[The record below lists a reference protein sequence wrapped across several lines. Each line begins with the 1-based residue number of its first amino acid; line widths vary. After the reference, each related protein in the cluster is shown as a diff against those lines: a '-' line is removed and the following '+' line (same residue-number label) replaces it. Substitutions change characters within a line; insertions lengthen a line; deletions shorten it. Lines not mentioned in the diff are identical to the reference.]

1 MPIFHASRASTSSG
15 ASYND
20 AASRFSFTSETS
32 RQVIDADNH
41 ETRKRRNGDYEI
53 RGFTA
58 QPWTG
63 TSSAFSHFE
72 SPAPLAHDRYT
83 LAGGSMEGTN
93 RFTWQNGNYD
103 DYFNLQTQRGMW
115 SSPTSPSLQPMTLD
129 RVASTPNAPSSW
141 MVDSL
146 FNLVGGVAGTLFKF
160 CTVPFRGFQ
169 AGGGQSYDADA
180 QIKIASKL
188 GLHDEPE
195 PSEPAAPVQ
204 QIKFDGRPSPS
215 DDYGVRSIESVDTER
230 PRPKRLRTEDAWVMV
245 GTDEETTPI
254 SPTITPRVSERRMP
268 APPLYTPSPSQI
280 PRPLSRMSAT
290 PVSKRPSLIP
300 VSRRSG
306 GTRTPLYSNS
316 ISASKTQGRQGSH
329 SRQRSYSRLSFGS
342 PAQQGTGHQGKPDE
356 KKKISPL
363 PPDSARL
370 VSKLR
375 REEMED
381 DARMRR
387 MSSQMSAMLREARE
401 ALGSK
406 VEIEDDD
413 DDLMS

>member
-1 MPIFHASRASTSSG
+1 
-15 ASYND
+15 
-20 AASRFSFTSETS
+20 
-32 RQVIDADNH
+32 
-41 ETRKRRNGDYEI
+41 
-53 RGFTA
+53 
-58 QPWTG
+58 
-63 TSSAFSHFE
+63 
-72 SPAPLAHDRYT
+72 
-83 LAGGSMEGTN
+83 LAGGSIEGTN
-93 RFTWQNGNYD
+93 SFTRQNGNYD
-103 DYFNLQTQRGMW
+103 DYFQLQTQRGMW
-115 SSPTSPSLQPMTLD
+115 SSPTSPSMQPMTLD
-129 RVASTPNAPSSW
+129 QVASTPNAPSSW

-180 QIKIASKL
+180 QIKIASRL
-188 GLHDEPE
+188 GLHDEPEPE

-215 DDYGVRSIESVDTER
+215 NDYGVRSIESVDAER
-230 PRPKRLRTEDAWVMV
+230 PRMPKRLRTEDAWVMV
-245 GTDEETTPI
+245 GTDEETAP
-254 SPTITPRVSERRMP
+254 ITPTTTPRISERRMP

-290 PVSKRPSLIP
+290 PVSRRPSLIP

-316 ISASKTQGRQGSH
+316 ISSSKSTH
-329 SRQRSYSRLSFGS
+329 NRQRSSSRLSFGS
-342 PAQQGTGHQGKPDE
+342 PGTHGLGNQGKPDE
-356 KKKISPL
+356 KKKVSPL

-381 DARMRR
+381 DARIRR
-387 MSSQMSAMLREARE
+387 MSSQMSAMLKEARE
-401 ALGSK
+401 ALGSSI
-406 VEIEDDD
+406 EIEDDD
-413 DDLMS
+413 DDDLMS

>member
-20 AASRFSFTSETS
+20 AASRFSFASETS

-41 ETRKRRNGDYEI
+41 ETRKRRNDDTSSI

-63 TSSAFSHFE
+63 SSSAFSHFE

-83 LAGGSMEGTN
+83 LAGGSIEGTN
-93 RFTWQNGNYD
+93 SFTRQNGNYD

-115 SSPTSPSLQPMTLD
+115 SSPTSPSMQPMTLD

-188 GLHDEPE
+188 GLHDGPE

-204 QIKFDGRPSPS
+204 HIKFDGRPSPR
-215 DDYGVRSIESVDTER
+215 DDYGVRSIESVESER
-230 PRPKRLRTEDAWVMV
+230 PRMPKRLRTEDAWVMV
-245 GTDEETTPI
+245 GTEEETTPT
-254 SPTITPRVSERRMP
+254 SPMITPRVSERRMP
-268 APPLYTPSPSQI
+268 APSLYTPSPSQI

-306 GTRTPLYSNS
+306 GTRTPLFSNS
-316 ISASKTQGRQGSH
+316 IPASKNH

-342 PAQQGTGHQGKPDE
+342 PAQQGTGLQGKPDE

-370 VSKLR
+370 VNKLR

-413 DDLMS
+413 DLMS

>member
-1 MPIFHASRASTSSG
+1 MPVFRASYTSTSSG

-41 ETRKRRNGDYEI
+41 ETRKRRNGDYDTSSI

-63 TSSAFSHFE
+63 TSSAFPTFE
-72 SPAPLAHDRYT
+72 SPASLAHDRYT
-83 LAGGSMEGTN
+83 LAGGSIEGTN
-93 RFTWQNGNYD
+93 SFTRQNGNYD

-115 SSPTSPSLQPMTLD
+115 SSPTSPSMQPMTLD

-195 PSEPAAPVQ
+195 PEPSEPAAPVQ

-215 DDYGVRSIESVDTER
+215 DDYGVRSIESVDADR
-230 PRPKRLRTEDAWVMV
+230 PRMPKRLRTEDAWVMV
-245 GTDEETTPI
+245 GTDEETI
-254 SPTITPRVSERRMP
+254 ASPVITPRISERHTA
-268 APPLYTPSPSQI
+268 APTYTPSPSQI

-306 GTRTPLYSNS
+306 STRSPLYSNS
-316 ISASKTQGRQGSH
+316 ISSSKSTH
-329 SRQRSYSRLSFGS
+329 NRQRSYSRLSFGS
-342 PAQQGTGHQGKPDE
+342 PGTQGKPEE

-370 VSKLR
+370 VNKLR

-406 VEIEDDD
+406 VEIEDED

>member
-1 MPIFHASRASTSSG
+1 MPILHAPHASTSSG
-15 ASYND
+15 PSYND
-20 AASRFSFTSETS
+20 AAARFSFTSKTS

-41 ETRKRRNGDYEI
+41 ETRKRRNGDYETSSI

-63 TSSAFSHFE
+63 SSSAFSHFE

-83 LAGGSMEGTN
+83 LAGGSIEGTN
-93 RFTWQNGNYD
+93 SFTRQTGNYD

-115 SSPTSPSLQPMTLD
+115 SSPTSPSMQPMTID

-146 FNLVGGVAGTLFKF
+146 FSLVGGVAGTLFKF

-204 QIKFDGRPSPS
+204 QIKFDTRPSPS
-215 DDYGVRSIESVDTER
+215 DDYGIRSIESVDAER
-230 PRPKRLRTEDAWVMV
+230 PRMPKRLRTEDAWVMV
-245 GTDEETTPI
+245 GTDEETTA
-254 SPTITPRVSERRMP
+254 SPVITPRTSERRMP
-268 APPLYTPSPSQI
+268 APSMYTPSPSQI

-290 PVSKRPSLIP
+290 PASKRPSLIP

-306 GTRTPLYSNS
+306 GARTPLYSNS
-316 ISASKTQGRQGSH
+316 ISNSKSNHT
-329 SRQRSYSRLSFGS
+329 RQRSYSRLSFGS
-342 PAQQGTGHQGKPDE
+342 PGTPGKPEE

-363 PPDSARL
+363 PPDSQKL
-370 VSKLR
+370 VSRIR